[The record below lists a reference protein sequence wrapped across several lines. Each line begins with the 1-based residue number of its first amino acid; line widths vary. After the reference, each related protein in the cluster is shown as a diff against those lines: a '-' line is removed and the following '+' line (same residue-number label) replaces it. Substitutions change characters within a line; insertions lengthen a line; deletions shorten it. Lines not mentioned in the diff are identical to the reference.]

1 MGKYCVKVL
10 ETEYLNLDVKRFVIE
25 RPLDYKFVPGQGTEV
40 AINKPGWDDQ
50 FRPFTFTNLESDDH
64 LEFIIKIY
72 KDHQGVTHELGKV
85 NAGGELI
92 IQEAFGAI
100 TYQGPG
106 VFLAGGS
113 GITPF
118 LAIFR
123 KLHKENV
130 IADNRLIY
138 SNRTAED
145 VILVEELNAMLGE
158 QLIYFFS
165 HENTI
170 GFTHHQI
177 DRAYLIESIRSFDQ
191 YFYVCGPDSFVK
203 DISKILLDLGVQA
216 TSLVVEQ

>member
-10 ETEYLNLDVKRFVIE
+10 ATEYLNVDVKRFVIE
-25 RPLDYKFVPGQGTEV
+25 RPLDYKFIPGQGTEV

-118 LAIFR
+118 LSIFR
-123 KLHKENV
+123 KLHKEKT
-130 IADNRLIY
+130 ITGNRLIY
-138 SNRTAED
+138 SNRTEED

-177 DRAYLIESIRSFDQ
+177 DRAYLIEAIRSFDQ

-203 DISKILLDLGVQA
+203 DISKILVDLGVQA

>member
-1 MGKYCVKVL
+1 MGKYIVKVL
-10 ETEYLNLDVKRFVIE
+10 ETEYLNLDVKRFVVE
-25 RPLDYKFVPGQGTEV
+25 RPLDYNFIPGQGTEV
-40 AINKPGWDDQ
+40 AINKPDWDSQ
-50 FRPFTFTNLESDDH
+50 FRALTFTNLESDTH
-64 LEFIIKIY
+64 LEFIVKIY
-72 KDHQGVTHELGKV
+72 RDHNGVTNELSKV

-123 KLHKENV
+123 KLHKENS
-130 IADNRLIY
+130 IAGNRLIY
-138 SNRTAED
+138 SNRTEED
-145 VILVEELNAMLGE
+145 VILVDELNTMLGE

-170 GFTHHQI
+170 GFSHHQI
-177 DRAYLIESIRSFDQ
+177 DRNYLIEAIRSFDE

-203 DISKILLDLGVQA
+203 AISKILVDLGVQA
-216 TSLVVEQ
+216 TSLVVEH

>member
-1 MGKYCVKVL
+1 MGKYIVKVL
-10 ETEYLNLDVKRFVIE
+10 ETEYLNLDVKRFVGE
-25 RPLDYKFVPGQGTEV
+25 RPLDYKFIPGQGTEV
-40 AINKPGWDDQ
+40 AINKANWDTQ
-50 FRPFTFTNLESDDH
+50 FRAFTFTNLESDTH
-64 LEFIIKIY
+64 LEFIVKIY
-72 KDHQGVTHELGKV
+72 KDHNGVTNELGKV

-118 LAIFR
+118 LSIFR
-123 KLHKENV
+123 KLHKEKT
-130 IADNRLIY
+130 IAGNRLIY
-138 SNRTAED
+138 SNRTEED
-145 VILVEELNAMLGE
+145 VILVDELNIMLGE

-177 DRAYLIESIRSFDQ
+177 DRNYLIEAIRSFDQ
-191 YFYVCGPDSFVK
+191 YFYVCGPEPFVK
-203 DISKILLDLGVQA
+203 AISKILVDLGVQA
-216 TSLVVEQ
+216 NALVVEQ

>member
-1 MGKYCVKVL
+1 M
-10 ETEYLNLDVKRFVIE
+10 
-25 RPLDYKFVPGQGTEV
+25 
-40 AINKPGWDDQ
+40 
-50 FRPFTFTNLESDDH
+50 
-64 LEFIIKIY
+64 KIY
-72 KDHQGVTHELGKV
+72 KDHNGVTNELGKV

-118 LAIFR
+118 LSIFR
-123 KLHKENV
+123 KLHKEKT
-130 IADNRLIY
+130 IAGNRLIF
-138 SNRTAED
+138 SNRTEED
-145 VILVEELNAMLGE
+145 VILVDELNTMLGE

-177 DRAYLIESIRSFDQ
+177 DRNYLIEAIRSFDQ
-191 YFYVCGPDSFVK
+191 YFYVCGPPSMIEAVVQQLN
-203 DISKILLDLGVQA
+203 SLGV
-216 TSLVVEQ
+216 EEDKIIKEKM

>member
-1 MGKYCVKVL
+1 M
-10 ETEYLNLDVKRFVIE
+10 
-25 RPLDYKFVPGQGTEV
+25 
-40 AINKPGWDDQ
+40 AINKADWDTQ
-50 FRPFTFTNLESDDH
+50 FRAFTFTNLESDTH
-64 LEFIIKIY
+64 LEFIVKIY
-72 KDHQGVTHELGKV
+72 KDHNGVTNELGKV

-118 LAIFR
+118 LSIFR
-123 KLHKENV
+123 KLHKEKT
-130 IADNRLIY
+130 IAGNRLIY
-138 SNRTAED
+138 SNRTEED
-145 VILVEELNAMLGE
+145 VILVDELNTMLGE

-177 DRAYLIESIRSFDQ
+177 DRNYLIEAIRSFDQ
-191 YFYVCGPDSFVK
+191 YFYVCGPEPFVK
-203 DISKILLDLGVQA
+203 AISKILVDLGVQA
-216 TSLVVEQ
+216 NALVVEQ